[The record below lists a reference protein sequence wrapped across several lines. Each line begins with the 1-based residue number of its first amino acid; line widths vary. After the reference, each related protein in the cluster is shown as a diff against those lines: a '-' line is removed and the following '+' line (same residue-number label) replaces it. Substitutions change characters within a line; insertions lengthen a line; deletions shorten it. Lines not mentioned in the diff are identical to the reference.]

1 MNNTTLVV
9 IVLLLLAAA
18 LIVLFRRKS
27 PNEPATD
34 QWVMD
39 QPDLPQPKIQPSDLQ
54 QPLIQKPGIQPPA
67 IQSPAIQPPAIQPP
81 AIQTPVDES
90 DTDQKVLDQL
100 REAGSDLN
108 KPHQMEFILYFPTE
122 ESARSVANRIRA
134 EGFSVEVKRAPQG
147 SPWLCVAMKRMVPKR
162 AEIAAIGKRFKAIAQ
177 EFNGEYDGWETSLE
191 K

>member
-18 LIVLFRRKS
+18 LIVLLRRKS
-27 PNEPATD
+27 PSAPDAD

-39 QPDLPQPKIQPSDLQ
+39 QPDLPQPKIQQSDPQ
-54 QPLIQKPGIQPPA
+54 QPRAQKSAIQLPA
-67 IQSPAIQPPAIQPP
+67 IPQPAIPQPAIQP
-81 AIQTPVDES
+81 PVDES

-108 KPHQMEFILYFPTE
+108 KPHQMEFLLYFPTE
-122 ESARSVANRIRA
+122 ESARTVANRIKA

-147 SPWLCVAMKRMVPKR
+147 PSWLCVAMKRMVPKR
-162 AEIAAIGKRFKAIAQ
+162 AEIAAIGRRFNAIAQ
-177 EFNGEYDGWETSLE
+177 EFKGEYDGWETSLE
-191 K
+191 R